1 MRFSPVLCK
10 HRNYAAVVSDATLLF
25 RHQHLARILTVRK
38 PSCGEEVPVSR
49 KEPRVQSATRSFIS
63 SDYMYSRSETK
74 QHIMLFL
81 SAHLRSDTSLAE
93 SRLQSRAKVRL
104 YAEHGRNNSTANS
117 STNKRQNDAESGIC
131 SQRRNL
137 TGGRIYSSSSNLP
150 WMCQRSPASSRWLR
164 ILPTDS

>member
-1 MRFSPVLCK
+1 M
-10 HRNYAAVVSDATLLF
+10 
-25 RHQHLARILTVRK
+25 
-38 PSCGEEVPVSR
+38 
-49 KEPRVQSATRSFIS
+49 
-63 SDYMYSRSETK
+63 
-74 QHIMLFL
+74 FL
-81 SAHLRSDTSLAE
+81 SAHLRSDTSPAE
-93 SRLQSRAKVRL
+93 SRLQSKAKVRL

-164 ILPTDS
+164 ILPMGSWCWYSRWTRVCAPSRTTTIRGLWIHGTVVLDDPRGRENLDLEVWYGKYVKVWKERLDVDVSQ